1 MKWGLLLIF
10 IHFHALFGLDIKPG
24 DGTVTSRDNNWN
36 SSYIQKKV
44 GESGLLRCSKNLPW
58 IMTTKTTNANLEGFD
73 FSDLQNRTEFKGP
86 LMYIY
91 DLKASDTG
99 MYGCGEEI
107 LEESIYIYVK
117 GPQLFLKSKDVVTF
131 LQLGAHDHD
140 LIIPFRTTT
149 HTHRRER
156 VKLFVDNEE
165 WRALCWDENTNVS
178 EKVII
183 AGVDKLL
190 TSKGEALRCTS
201 MSEFFDP
208 RRGFDISLFS
218 SRLDWSKFNNKRFR
232 CEYGN
237 EVAEVFVQAI
247 QSIDINLTKI
257 DSPFKVTCSWE
268 SQPSLDFDV
277 ERSGL
282 WLSCPK
288 CEAKKN
294 GHVVNRIIEW
304 LQDARAK
311 REMAKFWDP
320 SKGDVSQFCHW
331 IQQLGEERN
340 SSAQMPFFRE
350 ILYTTKITNQFAA
363 ASTIVVIVIMSLL
376 LFLGIGFAVSC
387 RKMRR
392 APNNAETVELSQ
404 AVSSFPQRHIGHGT
418 FGDVFEL
425 IGYDP
430 PAVIKNLRLI
440 SPHHQI
446 TLQNEFEMLKNLTH
460 ANVVQQ
466 LKMKTMEGSNDFGL
480 IMEYCQRGNLR
491 NLLTNSEQTCTGSAK
506 GTERYMSPPKYGR
519 SHELQDSHRNDVYS
533 LGLVLWEIVERR
545 LVFSEYGQHGDFN
558 REELLSSGCVLL
570 DKSKKGYVRTGNPI
584 KVPECPACHQKY
596 SLEAIQSEPFTL
608 SCGHDVC
615 YACSHQRLRETSG
628 SITCPQCEKCSSYDY
643 VYGPRESL
651 LKAFLQE
658 FKERELLEIDMKRAC
673 CDCGN
678 KVKAVG

>member
-44 GESGLLRCSKNLPW
+44 GESVLLRCSKNLPW

-99 MYGCGEEI
+99 I
-107 LEESIYIYVK
+107 
-117 GPQLFLKSKDVVTF
+117 
-131 LQLGAHDHD
+131 
-140 LIIPFRTTT
+140 
-149 HTHRRER
+149 
-156 VKLFVDNEE
+156 
-165 WRALCWDENTNVS
+165 NVS

-268 SQPSLDFDV
+268 SQPSLDFNV

-320 SKGDVSQFCHW
+320 SKGDASQFCHW

-430 PAVIKNLRLI
+430 PAVIKNALDYFFKEHIIHRDI
-440 SPHHQI
+440 KPENIFVTSS
-446 TLQNEFEMLKNLTH
+446 FVLKF
-460 ANVVQQ
+460 
-466 LKMKTMEGSNDFGL
+466 GDFGL
-480 IMEYCQRGNLR
+480 AKHI
-491 NLLTNSEQTCTGSAK
+491 EQTCTGSAK
-506 GTERYMSPPKYGR
+506 GTERYMSPLKYGR

-533 LGLVLWEIVERR
+533 LGLVLWEIVERK
-545 LVFSEYGQHGDFN
+545 LVFSEYGQHGDFSREGFNYDIIQN
-558 REELLSSGCVLL
+558 RLTQLVAANCQGEIQGVIKSPIHSLPLWIFCQ
-570 DKSKKGYVRTGNPI
+570 SKKTMKQYFSIRSALTEHTIGF
-584 KVPECPACHQKY
+584 QS
-596 SLEAIQSEPFTL
+596 SLPVLTISSQ
-608 SCGHDVC
+608 
-615 YACSHQRLRETSG
+615 
-628 SITCPQCEKCSSYDY
+628 ITHK
-643 VYGPRESL
+643 
-651 LKAFLQE
+651 FLF
-658 FKERELLEIDMKRAC
+658 FK
-673 CDCGN
+673 
-678 KVKAVG
+678 